1 MIDEDQAMYYLSRVR
16 DAIDDGDRD
25 EARDWLETLE
35 GRIRDISSSHRM
47 RKKAL
52 DTALNLEREGIQ
64 GDKDGN
70 LIGYEVSYDLEPDTP
85 CFLTRTDTRKYHV
98 GFIKHVAET
107 EGWRPRYRDA
117 SCDEESPEFA
127 TIDEAR
133 SYLVQRYE
141 SETGWK
147 GK

>member
-25 EARDWLETLE
+25 EALVWLETLE
-35 GRIRDISSSHRM
+35 GRIRDIDASHRI
-47 RKKAL
+47 RKQAL
-52 DTALNLEREGIQ
+52 DTSLKLEREGVS

-70 LIGYEVSYDLEPDTP
+70 LIGYGVSYDLEPDTP
-85 CFLTRTDTRKYHV
+85 GFLTRTDTRKYHV
-98 GFIKHVAET
+98 GFIKHVSET
-107 EGWRPRYRDA
+107 GTWRPRYRDA

-141 SETGWK
+141 KTVY
-147 GK
+147 GKDR